1 MPDDPWAVTV
11 ETWEGPIICCASAD
25 EFSARDWLRNVLSG
39 SNLVPQGGIGA
50 FVARRLGEGL
60 DIRLATPVTRVALE
74 RHGRRVAVETPR
86 GTITARLGHRHGL
99 HRRAGGGRDRAS
111 IRRCRRRRWP
121 RSTPCR
127 WGWR

>member
-60 DIRLATPVTRVALE
+60 DIRLATPVTRVAWD
-74 RHGRRVAVETPR
+74 GTGVAVETPR
-86 GTITARLGHRHGL
+86 GTITARLGHRHRI
-99 HRRAGGGRDRAS
+99 HRRAGGGRDRVRSAAAA
-111 IRRCRRRRWP
+111 RRRRP